1 MALLEV
7 KNINA
12 GYGKKQVLYDVSFTV
27 ERGDIVL
34 LIGSNGSG
42 KSTLLKAIYGL
53 LPLRRSGALENP
65 STIVTDERGGIRFD
79 GEDIG
84 GLPTSKL
91 LKKGLLYIPQQNN
104 LFDDLT
110 VKENL
115 EMAGLTI
122 NSQQLLREQIE
133 KALTIFPTLVPHLK
147 RIPMKLSGGERQ
159 LLALAMAILHQPKMI
174 LIDEPFN
181 GLSPQNMAFVREN
194 LKMLNEKE
202 GISILIVEHRIKE
215 SYILARK
222 MVSLKLGRI
231 YRMED
236 VSSDFDAQI
245 LQGVFV

>member
-7 KNINA
+7 KNISA
-12 GYGKKQVLYDVSFTV
+12 GYGKRQVLYDVSFEV
-27 ERGDIVL
+27 KQGDFVL

-53 LPLRRSGALENP
+53 LPLWKGATGESG
-65 STIVTDERGGIRFD
+65 SIRFD
-79 GEDIG
+79 GEDISN
-84 GLPTSKL
+84 LPASGL

-104 LFDDLT
+104 LFADLA
-110 VKENL
+110 VKENM

-122 NSQQLLREQIE
+122 GSGQLVRQRIK
-133 KALTIFPTLVPHLK
+133 KALDVFPALVPHIK

-159 LLALAMAILHQPKMI
+159 LLTLAMAILHQPKMI

-181 GLSPQNMAFVREN
+181 GLSPQNIAVVRDN

-202 GISILIVEHRIKE
+202 GISFLIVEHRIKE

-222 MVSLKLGRI
+222 IVSLKLGKVYKI
-231 YRMED
+231 GD
-236 VSSDFDAQI
+236 VNSEFDPQE
-245 LQGVFV
+245 LQEVFV

>member
-12 GYGKKQVLYDVSFTV
+12 GYGKKQVLYDISFEV

-53 LPLRRSGALENP
+53 LPLRDGALENP
-65 STIVTDERGGIRFD
+65 YGVAAGERGSIRFD
-79 GEDIG
+79 GEDIS

-91 LKKGLLYIPQQNN
+91 LKKGLLYTPQQNN
-104 LFDDLT
+104 LFADLT

-122 NSQQLLREQIE
+122 NSRQLLRERIK

-159 LLALAMAILHQPKMI
+159 LLILAMAMLHQPKLI

-181 GLSPQNMAFVREN
+181 GLSPQNAAFVREN
-194 LKMLNEKE
+194 LKMLNEKV
-202 GISILIVEHRIKE
+202 GISFLIVEHRIKE

-222 MVSLKLGRI
+222 IVSLKLGKV
-231 YRMED
+231 YKMED
-236 VSSDFDAQI
+236 AKLNFDAQE
-245 LQGVFV
+245 LQDVFV

>member
-12 GYGKKQVLYDVSFTV
+12 GYGKKQVLYDVSFAV

-53 LPLRRSGALENP
+53 LPPWRGGALENP
-65 STIVTDERGGIRFD
+65 SGVVADERGSIRFD

-84 GLPTSKL
+84 GLPASKL

-104 LFDDLT
+104 LFADLT

-122 NSQQLLREQIE
+122 NSRQLLRERIE

-159 LLALAMAILHQPKMI
+159 LLVLAMAILHQPKMI

-181 GLSPQNMAFVREN
+181 GLSPQNIAFVREN

-202 GISILIVEHRIKE
+202 GISFLIVEHRIKE

-222 MVSLKLGRI
+222 IASLKLGKI
-231 YRMED
+231 YKTED
-236 VSSDFDAQI
+236 VSLDFDRQELEKMFI
-245 LQGVFV
+245 

>member
-7 KNINA
+7 KNINV
-12 GYGKKQVLYDVSFTV
+12 GYGKKQVLYDVSLVV

-53 LPLRRSGALENP
+53 LPLWRSSAAENP
-65 STIVTDERGGIRFD
+65 SNGTANDNGTIRFD

-91 LKKGLLYIPQQNN
+91 LEKGLLYTPQQSN
-104 LFDDLT
+104 LFADLT
-110 VKENL
+110 VKVNL

-122 NSQQLLREQIE
+122 NSRQLLRERIE
-133 KALTIFPTLVPHLK
+133 KALTIFPTLVPHLN
-147 RIPMKLSGGERQ
+147 RIPMKLSGGERR
-159 LLALAMAILHQPKMI
+159 LLTLAMAILHQPKMI

-181 GLSPQNMAFVREN
+181 GLSPQNAAFVRDN
-194 LKMLNEKE
+194 LKMLNEKV
-202 GISILIVEHRIKE
+202 GISFLIVEHRIKE

-222 MVSLKLGRI
+222 IVSLKLGKV
-231 YRMED
+231 YKTED
-236 VSSDFDAQI
+236 VNLNFDAQE
-245 LQGVFV
+245 LHEVFV

>member
-12 GYGKKQVLYDVSFTV
+12 GYGKKQVLYDVSFSV

-42 KSTLLKAIYGL
+42 KSTLLKAVYGL
-53 LPLRRSGALENP
+53 LPLQRGGALENP
-65 STIVTDERGGIRFD
+65 SGVVADERGSIRFD

-84 GLPTSKL
+84 GMPASNL

-104 LFDDLT
+104 LFADLT

-122 NSQQLLREQIE
+122 NSQQLLRERIE
-133 KALTIFPTLVPHLK
+133 ESLTVFPTLVPHLN

-159 LLALAMAILHQPKMI
+159 LLALAMAILHQPRMI

-181 GLSPQNMAFVREN
+181 GLSPQNITFVREN
-194 LKMLNEKE
+194 LKMLNEKA
-202 GISILIVEHRIKE
+202 GISFLIVEHRIKE

-222 MVSLKLGRI
+222 IVSLKLGKVYRI
-231 YRMED
+231 ED
-236 VSSDFDAQI
+236 VDLNFDARE

>member
-12 GYGKKQVLYDVSFTV
+12 GYGEKQVLHDVSFEV

-53 LPLRRSGALENP
+53 LPLRSGATEN
-65 STIVTDERGGIRFD
+65 SSDENGGIRFND
-79 GEDIG
+79 ENITD
-84 GLPTSKL
+84 LPASRL

-104 LFDDLT
+104 LFADLT

-122 NSQQLLREQIE
+122 AGRKVLQARIE
-133 KALTIFPTLVPHLK
+133 RALTIFPTLVPHLN
-147 RIPMKLSGGERQ
+147 RTPMKLSGGERQ
-159 LLALAMAILHQPKMI
+159 LLTLAMAILHEPKMI

-181 GLSPQNMAFVREN
+181 GLSPQNIAFVREN
-194 LKMLNEKE
+194 LKMLNEQE
-202 GISILIVEHRIKE
+202 GISFLLVEHRIKE
-215 SYILARK
+215 TFAVAHKII
-222 MVSLKLGRI
+222 SLKLGKV
-231 YRMED
+231 YSKWN
-236 VSSDFDAQI
+236 VNLNFDAQE
-245 LQGVFV
+245 LSDVFV